1 MMGFLSTTKPISSID
16 QCLCCYSC
24 CNAFFFLRPR
34 IIPSSTPLPPPPYPI
49 SMLNSSSTRKS
60 LVVRHSSKES
70 SALVMSHSQNAT
82 TKLNIA
88 RRRRRR
94 SLLVFCNTNGGNSN
108 EDENDGGPGREAEEE
123 IIEEAEVVSPENKAI
138 INACLVGLFTGI
150 GVVLFNIA
158 VDEIRHVFWDGIPD
172 RGASWLREEPIG
184 VKWGHVILIP
194 ACGGLLVSMLK
205 LFQTA
210 IEEPKNWNLSSNVK
224 ATLDPIFKAVAACI
238 TLGTGNSLGPEGPSV
253 EIGASIAK
261 GVGTLFDNSSQG
273 KLSLKAAGSAAGIAS
288 GFNAAVAGCFFAVE
302 VVLWPSPAE
311 SSSSLTNTTSMVILS
326 AVIASVVSE
335 IGLGSEPAFIV
346 PNYEFRSPSELPLYL
361 LLGTVCG
368 LVSLTLSQCTTFMR
382 VAVDNIE
389 KITGVPN
396 TIFPIFGG
404 FTVGLMA
411 LAYPEILYW
420 GFENVDLLL
429 ESRPLVEV
437 LSVNLLLQI
446 VAVKILA
453 TSLCRAS
460 GLVGGYYAPSLFIGA
475 ATGMAYG
482 KVVSFVFSQSNPIF
496 HLPFL
501 EVASPQAYGLNCLL
515 KTKPAACANDK
526 KKKRKKNKNSFKIF
540 VVMPY
545 VARCCK
551 LLAFLA
557 TVLAFL
563 YCAPF
568 VVIKQIQLHITE
580 SKPAALASLELP
592 LQKLDIVNLLK
603 SSHAFLSFDPLDVD
617 GHCLMSNCLGLK
629 IAKVYCYSCFWASH
643 AFFFSITSSLE
654 LLLLYDQCTLG
665 IIMRKIISWLWIKQH
680 NIVSI
685 IVGMAATLAG
695 VCQVPLTAVLLLFEL
710 TQDYRIVLP
719 LLGAVGLSSWITSG
733 QTRRK
738 GVVGTKK
745 VNNENAFLN
754 QQPEISSSS
763 SPLVSS
769 ANSVVEKASDESN
782 IGELGRLLYL
792 GEPNDNTNGIM
803 QRILVAQ
810 AMRTRYATVMMSTSV
825 AEAVS
830 LMLAEKQ
837 SCAAIVDDK
846 DLLIGLLTLANIQQ
860 FTELSKAKTKSP
872 KELTVSEVCAPE
884 GEECQIPLSVTPN
897 MSLLSAQTLMYR
909 HRMSQVPVVQDQGHP
924 VGLLDNECI
933 SLICRGLAI
942 GECLQQ
948 FPTLE
953 RLKN

>member
-34 IIPSSTPLPPPPYPI
+34 IIPSSTPPPPPPYPI
-49 SMLNSSSTRKS
+49 SMLNSSSTRTS
-60 LVVRHSSKES
+60 LVVCHSSKES
-70 SALVMSHSQNAT
+70 SALVMSHLHNAT

-88 RRRRRR
+88 GRRMRRRRR

-123 IIEEAEVVSPENKAI
+123 IKEEAEVVSPENKAI

-261 GVGTLFDNSSQG
+261 GVGTLFDNSSLG
-273 KLSLKAAGSAAGIAS
+273 KLSLKAAGSAAGIA
-288 GFNAAVAGCFFAVE
+288 
-302 VVLWPSPAE
+302 
-311 SSSSLTNTTSMVILS
+311 
-326 AVIASVVSE
+326 
-335 IGLGSEPAFIV
+335 
-346 PNYEFRSPSELPLYL
+346 SELPLYL

-501 EVASPQAYGLNCLL
+501 EVASPQAYGL
-515 KTKPAACANDK
+515 
-526 KKKRKKNKNSFKIF
+526 
-540 VVMPY
+540 
-545 VARCCK
+545 
-551 LLAFLA
+551 
-557 TVLAFL
+557 
-563 YCAPF
+563 
-568 VVIKQIQLHITE
+568 
-580 SKPAALASLELP
+580 
-592 LQKLDIVNLLK
+592 
-603 SSHAFLSFDPLDVD
+603 
-617 GHCLMSNCLGLK
+617 
-629 IAKVYCYSCFWASH
+629 
-643 AFFFSITSSLE
+643 
-654 LLLLYDQCTLG
+654 
-665 IIMRKIISWLWIKQH
+665 
-680 NIVSI
+680 
-685 IVGMAATLAG
+685 VGMAATLAG

-782 IGELGRLLYL
+782 LGELGRLLYL
-792 GEPNDNTNGIM
+792 GGPNDNTNGITH
-803 QRILVAQ
+803 RILVAQ

-942 GECLQQ
+942 GERLQQ